1 MDLSVRCPILSL
13 DPTARNLFRFAR
25 KDICRWQKP
34 FHSMGDDTRPAK
46 ATDWVYD
53 PIGKQPRTR
62 DGQEKR
68 KCIFFFR
75 GRVSGLLLLFLFFFF
90 SSFLWNCE
98 LVFLVDPSIRRLS
111 LQLINFNHLILGFY
125 RNWVSGEKRRIGNR
139 TKEKKNTFENPAPWR
154 RYRSRSASS
163 RKMWSRRCSSIPTR
177 PSTTPVASFET
188 RLPKLISDNVSP
200 RTFYLRCLRFRP
212 SSRDGPFLLFIF

>member
-1 MDLSVRCPILSL
+1 MTEMKEAAPSVYIEQRERGEKKKGSSPAGLAFSDAPSVDRLRPMDLSVRCPILSL

-53 PIGKQPRTR
+53 PIRKQPRTR

-75 GRVSGLLLLFLFFFF
+75 GR
-90 SSFLWNCE
+90 E
-98 LVFLVDPSIRRLS
+98 
-111 LQLINFNHLILGFY
+111 LGFW
-125 RNWVSGEKRRIGNR
+125 RKETNR
-139 TKEKKNTFENPAPWR
+139 KPDE
-154 RYRSRSASS
+154 
-163 RKMWSRRCSSIPTR
+163 
-177 PSTTPVASFET
+177 
-188 RLPKLISDNVSP
+188 
-200 RTFYLRCLRFRP
+200 
-212 SSRDGPFLLFIF
+212 